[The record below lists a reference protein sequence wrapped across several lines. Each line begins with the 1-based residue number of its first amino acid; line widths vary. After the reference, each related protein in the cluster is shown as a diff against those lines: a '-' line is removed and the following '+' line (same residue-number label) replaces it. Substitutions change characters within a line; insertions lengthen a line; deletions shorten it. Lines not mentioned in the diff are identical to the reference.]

1 MKTKTLKTL
10 VDFIYISGF
19 LSLLT
24 FTILTAINN

>member
-1 MKTKTLKTL
+1 MKTNIFKT
-10 VDFIYISGF
+10 VIDFIYISGF